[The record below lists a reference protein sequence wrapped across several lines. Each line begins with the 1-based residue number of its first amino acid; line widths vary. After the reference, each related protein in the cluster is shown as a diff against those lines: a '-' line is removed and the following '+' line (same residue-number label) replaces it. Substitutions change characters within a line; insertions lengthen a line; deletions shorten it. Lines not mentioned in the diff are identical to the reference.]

1 MALAARSY
9 PPARSDASR
18 SGLTN
23 EELLQLAELPLVLR
37 RCLPLQLG
45 EAGQQRALLVGHCR
59 RDAYADVHVVVA
71 ASAALQELHAFAA
84 QAEDLAGLGAGGD
97 LQRLGAVD
105 RVGGQLRAEGG
116 LRHRDGV
123 LAVDVVVAA
132 LELLMLADGD
142 EDVEVPGRSAVDA
155 PLPFAAHAEA
165 RAVVDAG
172 RDLHGDLL
180 LLAYAARSVAVRAG
194 VLDHPS
200 GAAALRAGAGH
211 CEEALGVADL
221 AAAGAAGARHRLRA
235 RLGAVAGADVAGDDQ
250 GNGERDVHAEHRL
263 FEFKRQ
269 VLLEVDAAV
278 GPIA

>member
-1 MALAARSY
+1 MAIAARSFA
-9 PPARSDASR
+9 PARTAAPR

-23 EELLQLAELPLVLR
+23 EEVLQLAELPLVLR
-37 RCLPLQLG
+37 RGLPFQLG

-132 LELLMLADGD
+132 LELLVLPHVV
-142 EDVEVPGRSAVDA
+142 EDVKI
-155 PLPFAAHAEA
+155 
-165 RAVVDAG
+165 AG
-172 RDLHGDLL
+172 RPT
-180 LLAYAARSVAVRAG
+180 VASSR
-194 VLDHPS
+194 P
-200 GAAALRAGAGH
+200 LRA
-211 CEEALGVADL
+211 
-221 AAAGAAGARHRLRA
+221 
-235 RLGAVAGADVAGDDQ
+235 
-250 GNGERDVHAEHRL
+250 
-263 FEFKRQ
+263 
-269 VLLEVDAAV
+269 
-278 GPIA
+278 